1 MSKLIKIFLIT
12 LFALAVSC
20 SNEGKTGGG
29 DTGGGETDYST
40 IEYGQFLP
48 AKTSYTGYNN
58 AAQSQTT
65 TITIVK
71 NSDDTCNLQGKV
83 VLVGEGNYDS
93 STKKW
98 KEVDIN
104 IKVNEWYRTKGETDN
119 ASSRSVDNLPSNITS
134 FGAKHYFKAAYKDVL
149 GTDHPDTY
157 HLDLSINGDS
167 FAFQGKAN

>member
-12 LFALAVSC
+12 LLALAVSC

-29 DTGGGETDYST
+29 DTGGGEIDYST

-71 NSDDTCNLQGKV
+71 NSDYTCNLQGKV

-119 ASSRSVDNLPSNITS
+119 ATSRGVANLPSSITS
-134 FGAKHYFKAAYKDVL
+134 FGAKHYFKAADN
-149 GTDHPDTY
+149 TY
-157 HLDLSINGDS
+157 HLDFSINGDS